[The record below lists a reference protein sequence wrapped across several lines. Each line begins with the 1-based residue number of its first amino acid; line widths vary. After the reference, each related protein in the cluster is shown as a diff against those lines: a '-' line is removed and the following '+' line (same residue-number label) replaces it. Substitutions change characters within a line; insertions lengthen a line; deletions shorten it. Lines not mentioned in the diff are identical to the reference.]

1 MHRFIFL
8 LFFAMTVL
16 QPAVSGM
23 PKFAA
28 QSDLTL
34 SAEVKTGNSNF
45 SQEKVSHANTCF
57 SHVEASGSGTP
68 VSCNSGQPCSLCN
81 ICQACHQA
89 VLAESQ
95 PPAPGYT
102 SIRPSFPSVASGY
115 FSAERAQT
123 FKPPIL

>member
-8 LFFAMTVL
+8 LFFAMTIL

-23 PKFAA
+23 LKFAA
-28 QSDLTL
+28 QSDQTL
-34 SAEVKTGNSNF
+34 STEMKAGNSNF
-45 SQEKVSHANTCF
+45 SQVKASHANTCF
-57 SHVEASGSGTP
+57 SHVEASNSGAP

-89 VLAESQ
+89 VLAGSQ
-95 PPAPGYT
+95 PPAPGHT
-102 SIRPSFPSVASGY
+102 SVRPSFPSVASGY
-115 FSAERAQT
+115 FSAERVPS